1 MSNLIVSEFLSL
13 DGVMQSPGS
22 PDEDPSGG
30 FEHGGWQL
38 PYLDDAAGSAISEG
52 MATTGGFLLGHKT
65 YELFAGFWPSQP
77 DDDPFAATLNSLPK
91 YVASTTLAEP
101 LAWRNATLLQG
112 AVAEAV
118 AKLKQQPGKDLVV
131 LGSGELAQTL
141 MRHGLVDE
149 YQLMVHPLVLG
160 SGKRLFRDGNP
171 RAALRLVDSKTTTTG
186 VLILTYRPAGEETQG
201 G

>member
-38 PYLDDAAGSAISEG
+38 PYLDEAAGNAISEG

-91 YVASTTLAEP
+91 YVLHDPARAP
-101 LAWRNATLLQG
+101 G
-112 AVAEAV
+112 VAQRDPA
-118 AKLKQQPGKDLVV
+118 PG
-131 LGSGELAQTL
+131 
-141 MRHGLVDE
+141 R
-149 YQLMVHPLVLG
+149 
-160 SGKRLFRDGNP
+160 RR
-171 RAALRLVDSKTTTTG
+171 R
-186 VLILTYRPAGEETQG
+186 G
-201 G
+201 GRQA